1 MESYIYMKGG
11 IKVSESKTKEKQR
24 QMIIAYYKLNLDVF
38 MERELEVKLTKWQR
52 FILRHMRL
60 RDGKEP
66 R

>member
-1 MESYIYMKGG
+1 MKGG
-11 IKVSESKTKEKQR
+11 IKVSKVFETEYKKR
-24 QMIIAYYKLNLDVF
+24 VIVAYYRRNLDEF
-38 MERELEVKLTKWQR
+38 IEEELEVKLTKWQK